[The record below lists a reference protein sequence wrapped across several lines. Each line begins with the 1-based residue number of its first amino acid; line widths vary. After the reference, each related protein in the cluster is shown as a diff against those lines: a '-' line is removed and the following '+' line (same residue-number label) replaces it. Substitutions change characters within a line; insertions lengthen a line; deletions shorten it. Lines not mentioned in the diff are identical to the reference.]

1 MNLKSEVRGTTKFCI
16 LRWFSIDRFCMVY
29 FMVYL
34 VVLLFAGASRQDAL
48 FALPPLWAPLIFG
61 HSRVCFTFLAAP
73 DKIM

>member
-29 FMVYL
+29 FMFYL

-48 FALPPLWAPLIFG
+48 FALPLFG
-61 HSRVCFTFLAAP
+61 RP
-73 DKIM
+73 